1 MVLAAD
7 PDQAFIGPSGPIP
20 PMIPDEQGTPVM
32 TPAPS
37 PALDKAMALAR
48 IDLAPDTHRPP
59 PTRNVVV
66 ATVVAIVG
74 SLVADAVLVAI
85 GQAAFPSTRGYV
97 HFQFPDYAKLTVV
110 GVVIACLAWPVVTR
124 ITSAP
129 RWLFLRLAVLVTAVL
144 LLPDLWLLVMGAP
157 PLAVLVLVLMHL
169 AIAVV
174 TYASLVTLAP
184 VRRRRRRAAR

>member
-1 MVLAAD
+1 
-7 PDQAFIGPSGPIP
+7 
-20 PMIPDEQGTPVM
+20 M

-37 PALDKAMALAR
+37 PSPVLDRAMSLAR

-59 PTRNVVV
+59 RARNVVV
-66 ATVVAIVG
+66 ATVMAIVG
-74 SLVADAVLVAI
+74 SLIADAVLVAV
-85 GQAAFPSTRGYV
+85 GEVVFPSTKGYV
-97 HFQFPDYAKLTVV
+97 HFQFADYTKLTVV

-124 ITSAP
+124 ISSAP

-144 LLPDLWLLVMGAP
+144 LLPDLWLLVRGAP

-174 TYASLVTLAP
+174 TYTSLVHLAP
-184 VRRRRRRAAR
+184 VRRRRRRITPDAPA